1 MQKFGYEHEIEVQF
15 RDCDLLGHV
24 NNAVYLSYLE
34 QARFGHWQ
42 RLSGTTSIPFI
53 LARVECDYRVPVTL
67 GDRLIVRVAV
77 QAVGRSSFTLEYEV
91 LHARTRQ
98 IVATAKTV
106 QVMYD
111 YAAGKSM
118 PIPDHIRVKLSG

>member
-1 MQKFGYEHEIEVQF
+1 M
-15 RDCDLLGHV
+15 
-24 NNAVYLSYLE
+24 
-34 QARFGHWQ
+34 
-42 RLSGTTSIPFI
+42 
-53 LARVECDYRVPVTL
+53 PVAP

-77 QAVGRSSFTLEYEV
+77 LAVGRSSFTLEYEV

-98 IVATAKTV
+98 VVAVAKTV

-111 YAAGKSM
+111 YAAGRSV